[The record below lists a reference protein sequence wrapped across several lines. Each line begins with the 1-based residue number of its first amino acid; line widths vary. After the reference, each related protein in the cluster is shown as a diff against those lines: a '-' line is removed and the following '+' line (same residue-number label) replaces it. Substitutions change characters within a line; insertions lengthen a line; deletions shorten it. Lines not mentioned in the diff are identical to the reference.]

1 MTKIHLVKGLRVFKL
16 GIREY
21 ICAKTQQCPEE
32 GRKVKSYESKKDVL
46 ENDQSYIPSPRTGP
60 GWYRADA
67 RRLSG
72 GLDA

>member
-21 ICAKTQQCPEE
+21 SYAKTQQCPEE